1 MTRST
6 LSLVY
11 YDEDK
16 LRIGDTLFTKYEV
29 FVPDYNEE
37 KFFTLLINI
46 LQTESTANIATVPE
60 PIKVTSTIKKGH
72 L

>member
-16 LRIGDTLFTKYEV
+16 LRIGDTLFIKYEV

>member
-46 LQTESTANIATVPE
+46 LQTESTANIATVLE

>member
-29 FVPDYNEE
+29 FVPEYNEE
-37 KFFTLLINI
+37 KIFILLINI